1 MKRQRMYQKNSR
13 PQPRACSAMESVCD
27 FPQNCIRRAIFE
39 IQVRL
44 ITQDIWQ
51 KTESWHSGRPRQG
64 TISKWEVPRS
74 RCLRRTRRRSASFP
88 AERRV
93 SGHKNQLWA
102 TSALVEGD
110 AEKKRNNRSPG
121 KARRPTS
128 SKWPT
133 MAARLLR
140 SRNCWPRSI
149 HGSRSYQWAYGM
161 LMGIREGKFWNG

>member
-44 ITQDIWQ
+44 ITRDIGQ
-51 KTESWHSGRPRQG
+51 KTESWHSGQPRQG

-93 SGHKNQLWA
+93 SGHKNQLWGNA
-102 TSALVEGD
+102 ALLEGD
-110 AEKKRNNRSPG
+110 AEKKTEQQVARESPQ
-121 KARRPTS
+121 AD
-128 SKWPT
+128 
-133 MAARLLR
+133 LLKVAH
-140 SRNCWPRSI
+140 
-149 HGSRSYQWAYGM
+149 HGSATSTIPELLAAVHPRFAV
-161 LMGIREGKFWNG
+161 I